1 MKTIKIINRVFLPL
15 AILALIPISSKAS
28 LILHDKTV
36 EISLPTIQCG
46 MCVRTIEKALNKLNG
61 VINAEVDFENKKT
74 VVTYDDKKT
83 SLSKLEKAIT
93 KAGYDANNK
102 KADTKAYEKL
112 HDCCR
117 VK

>member
-1 MKTIKIINRVFLPL
+1 MKTIKIINRVFLFL

-61 VINAEVDFENKKT
+61 VINAEVDFENKKVT
-74 VVTYDDKKT
+74 VTYNHKT
-83 SLSKLEKAIT
+83 SVAKIEKAIT
-93 KAGYDANNK
+93 RAGYDANDK
-102 KADTKAYEKL
+102 KADPEAYEKL
-112 HDCCR
+112 GECCK